1 MYNHLLTLVITVT
14 ASPAQSPLP
23 AGTTLGQRDLDQP
36 EATAGAIHP
45 HKGVT
50 ESVVKTGTEKG
61 GATALSASSP
71 KIDAVVEV
79 FIVIFT

>member
-1 MYNHLLTLVITVT
+1 MT

-23 AGTTLGQRDLDQP
+23 AGTTLGQRDFDQA

-71 KIDAVVEV
+71 KIDVKVEEV
-79 FIVIFT
+79 FIVGKMERRC

>member
-1 MYNHLLTLVITVT
+1 MYNHLLTLVNTMT
-14 ASPAQSPLP
+14 ASPTQSPLP
-23 AGTTLGQRDLDQP
+23 AGTTLGQRDFDQA

-71 KIDAVVEV
+71 KIDVKVEEV
-79 FIVIFT
+79 FIV